1 MAYNGW
7 KNYETWN
14 VALWAGN
21 DEGLYNTIREHRS
34 AIKRFN
40 RESAADFTM
49 ELMPQGT
56 PDFDGKPARYLK
68 VNWAEI
74 ARCYNEL

>member
-21 DEGLYNTIREHRS
+21 DEGSYGYVRENRPYDEEKAARVGFELYPH
-34 AIKRFN
+34 
-40 RESAADFTM
+40 
-49 ELMPQGT
+49 GT
-56 PDFDGKPARYLK
+56 PDFHGDASRMVK
-68 VNWAEI
+68 VDWQAI
-74 ARCYNEL
+74 ADSWNEE